1 MALSVSSKRWCL
13 VRAVEI
19 TKEFGR
25 GGSEKTPVRLLKD
38 TYKVLKDL
46 LDEVNQEE
54 KGPEETTA
62 LGPGELIGQ

>member
-19 TKEFGR
+19 TKEFVR

-54 KGPEETTA
+54 EGPEETTA